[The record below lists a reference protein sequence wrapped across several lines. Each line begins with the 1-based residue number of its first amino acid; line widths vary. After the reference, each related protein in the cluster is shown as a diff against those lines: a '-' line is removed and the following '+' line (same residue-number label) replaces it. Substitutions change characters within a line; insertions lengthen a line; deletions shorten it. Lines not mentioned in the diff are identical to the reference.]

1 MPPIDAP
8 MLLAT
13 VLVDVGGPLLSLTP
27 AADLPPRSLAA
38 PLVTLSAGPADGKE
52 AALLGAVF
60 FALLTVALTVWL
72 HKKIRPERLTP
83 ANAHLAHQDRPTQ
96 PGGAPSA

>member
-1 MPPIDAP
+1 MPPIDAS

-13 VLVDVGGPLLSLTP
+13 VLADIGGPLMSLAP
-27 AADLPPRSLAA
+27 AADPLPRPSMILASPA
-38 PLVTLSAGPADGKE
+38 AGDKE
-52 AALLGAVF
+52 LALLGAVF

-83 ANAHLAHQDRPTQ
+83 ANAHLGHNERPAQ